1 MLETNNPCK
10 RDCPRRSPAC
20 HANCWDYFEYDLFN
34 IINRE
39 LRQQEQQLETNIRE
53 TSRHM
58 KKKKRR
64 RPYADNRGGY

>member
-1 MLETNNPCK
+1 M
-10 RDCPRRSPAC
+10 C
-20 HANCWDYFEYDLFN
+20 HADCWDYFEFDLIN

-39 LRQQEQQLETNIRE
+39 LRQQEEQKKHDILQ

-64 RPYADNRGGY
+64 RPYADNRGGR